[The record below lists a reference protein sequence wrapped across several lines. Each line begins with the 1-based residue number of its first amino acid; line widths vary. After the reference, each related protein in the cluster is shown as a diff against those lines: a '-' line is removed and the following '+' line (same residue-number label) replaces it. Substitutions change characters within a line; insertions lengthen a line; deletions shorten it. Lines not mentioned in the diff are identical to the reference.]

1 MEFRNIPDERFCNYE
16 VSASGVVRNKQ
27 KGTIMTHQVN
37 KLGYHSVH
45 LTNKYKMLVHRLVCL
60 AFLPNP
66 DNKPQVDH
74 IDRNPSNNNLDNLRW
89 ATREENMANRTPKI
103 FVPKPQRPPKL
114 GIYIPPKYRR

>member
-16 VSASGVVRNKQ
+16 VSASGVVRNK
-27 KGTIMTHQVN
+27 KKETIMTHQVD
-37 KLGYHSVH
+37 KEGYHRVH
-45 LTNKYKMLVHRLVCL
+45 LTENYKILVHRLVCL

-89 ATREENMANRTPKI
+89 ATSQENSDNKTPKI

-114 GIYIPPKYRR
+114 GIYIPKHLR